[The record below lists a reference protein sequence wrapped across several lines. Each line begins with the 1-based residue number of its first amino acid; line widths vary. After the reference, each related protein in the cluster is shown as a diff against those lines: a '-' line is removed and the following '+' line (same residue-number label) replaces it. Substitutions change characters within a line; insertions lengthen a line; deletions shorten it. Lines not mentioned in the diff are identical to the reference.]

1 MQSKFFSMSSETK
14 QQSVVISHQSLMTLR
29 AITAATALSDGYDL
43 GVVNGV
49 SMILSKSA
57 YTAATISIFVSVM
70 PAAVGLGSISGSFF
84 ADKFGRKSVL
94 IASYFLLIIGAIIMG
109 IPSPYF
115 GLLLTGRI
123 ITGLGIGVGGVVG
136 TVYMAEISPT
146 KTRGSMVGQESL
158 FLSCGLLLGYLSNY
172 AFINFEKNYNIM
184 LGLGAILPF
193 FCLVA
198 LLTVGKN
205 LPESP
210 HWIKMT
216 TEASSS
222 TDEENS
228 RLVDD
233 TSPPQDNVGKKSS
246 TSQFRALL
254 RDLSN
259 SPGAFPAILVG
270 ILQPLCGIG
279 PILYFSDLTF
289 ASVAS
294 VGTAAR
300 DSQPNITASSIWI
313 GLTKVSILLISTFVL
328 IDRIGRRTLLLCSSV
343 LLVLSMTFV
352 GVIFLEYKT
361 MTGVLLFGFCAA
373 VASYAIGWNIVP
385 NVYPT
390 ELLPTRLRTFGLSFI
405 TIIARCVSVAN
416 SFLYPLYGLENPAIW
431 FFVYAGINLVSMV
444 CVFLFATETLN
455 KPLIS
460 RARRGGAK
468 KGEIGGSIEQS
479 DREELVRYTD
489 DEGEKAGKKTA

>member
-1 MQSKFFSMSSETK
+1 MHFLAIIMATNSETK
-14 QQSVVISHQSLMTLR
+14 PVIISHQSVLTLR

-57 YTAATISIFVSVM
+57 YTAATISVFVSVM
-70 PAAVGLGSISGSFF
+70 PAAVGFGSISGSFF

-94 IASYFLLIIGAIIMG
+94 ISSYFLLIIGAIIMG

-115 GLLLTGRI
+115 ALLLVGRI
-123 ITGLGIGVGGVVG
+123 ITGLGVGIGGVVG

-184 LGLGAILPF
+184 LGMGAVLPF

-210 HWIKMT
+210 HWVKMNS
-216 TEASSS
+216 ESSS

-228 RLVDD
+228 RLVDGQ
-233 TSPPQDNVGKKSS
+233 TNEPVKH
-246 TSQFRALL
+246 SQFRTLL
-254 RDLSN
+254 KDLSN
-259 SPGAFPAILVG
+259 SPGAFPAILIGV
-270 ILQPLCGIG
+270 LQPLCGIG

-294 VGTAAR
+294 VGSAAR

-313 GLTKVSILLISTFVL
+313 GLTKVSVLLVSTFIL
-328 IDRIGRRTLLLCSSV
+328 IDRVGRRTLLLCSSF
-343 LLVLSMTFV
+343 LLVLSMVFV
-352 GVIFLEYKT
+352 GVIFLQYKT

-373 VASYAIGWNIVP
+373 VASYALGWNIVP

-390 ELLPTRLRTFGLSFI
+390 ELLPTRLRTFGMSFI

-416 SFLYPLYGLENPAIW
+416 SFLYPLYGLESPAVW
-431 FFVYAGINLVSMV
+431 FFVYAGINMISMV

-460 RARRGGAK
+460 RARRAK
-468 KGEIGGSIEQS
+468 KKDGSDEAPVVIEQS

-489 DEGEKAGKKTA
+489 DEKEGTGEKKTA

>member
-1 MQSKFFSMSSETK
+1 MTSSESKPT
-14 QQSVVISHQSLMTLR
+14 VVISHQSVMTLR

-57 YTAATISIFVSVM
+57 YTAATISVFVSVM

-94 IASYFLLIIGAIIMG
+94 ISSYFLLIIGAIIMG
-109 IPSPYF
+109 IPTPYF
-115 GLLLTGRI
+115 ALLLVGRV
-123 ITGLGIGVGGVVG
+123 ITGLGIGIGGVVG

-184 LGLGAILPF
+184 LGMGAVLPF

-198 LLTVGKN
+198 LLTVGRH

-210 HWIKMT
+210 HWIKMNS
-216 TEASSS
+216 ESST

-228 RLVDD
+228 RLVD
-233 TSPPQDNVGKKSS
+233 NVNETNETVKR
-246 TSQFRALL
+246 SQFRTLL
-254 RDLSN
+254 KDLSN

-289 ASVAS
+289 ASVVS
-294 VGTAAR
+294 VGSAAR

-313 GLTKVSILLISTFVL
+313 GLTKVSVLLISTFVL

-343 LLVLSMTFV
+343 LLILSMVFI

-361 MTGVLLFGFCAA
+361 MTSVLLFGFCAA

-416 SFLYPLYGLENPAIW
+416 SFLYPLYGLENPAVW
-431 FFVYAGINLVSMV
+431 FFAYAGINLVSMV
-444 CVFLFATETLN
+444 CVFFFATETLN

-460 RARRGGAK
+460 RARRGGK
-468 KGEIGGSIEQS
+468 KKEIEQS
-479 DREELVRYTD
+479 DREELVHYTD
-489 DEGEKAGKKTA
+489 EEGEKAVKKAE